1 MQLILVLESTFQVA
15 KCVLCCKVRSRLQ
28 STFWDTT
35 ICTAKQLCML
45 RIDGSYINITL
56 RLFRLVYWEGKMHS
70 SSVATNRYT
79 RVPNITG
86 VPNKS
91 ISRVFL
97 LRQLWIVNFYVKSLS
112 NNLSNKNKTLQ
123 RNDITKIVTFSILNH
138 VLS

>member
-1 MQLILVLESTFQVA
+1 
-15 KCVLCCKVRSRLQ
+15 
-28 STFWDTT
+28 
-35 ICTAKQLCML
+35 ML